1 MHRHRDRRNERK
13 RRDLRKKW
21 QKPPEGAAVKGW
33 TENGNPGETQGD
45 ACWLSKAAT
54 RRVLR
59 SDISLRASL
68 SACLTQVGTT
78 WQSRNPHQALVCHQ
92 GKVWAEMKEQ
102 LTREALSRVEVNLVR
117 NPQHRLKEIK
127 FEGQNVSKLGGTLS
141 YVILGV
147 TESCVCVFI

>member
-1 MHRHRDRRNERK
+1 
-13 RRDLRKKW
+13 
-21 QKPPEGAAVKGW
+21 
-33 TENGNPGETQGD
+33 
-45 ACWLSKAAT
+45 
-54 RRVLR
+54 
-59 SDISLRASL
+59 
-68 SACLTQVGTT
+68 
-78 WQSRNPHQALVCHQ
+78 
-92 GKVWAEMKEQ
+92 MKEQ